1 MKSFNFYL
9 VATLV
14 AFSVI
19 FSSCDPEGEITTVS
33 ISLDKTSF
41 DAGSAVTGSITA
53 LGGLKS
59 VTLLKGGT
67 TVTGWPLTTFAFG
80 SAVSGS
86 DGAYSIRIDGLDE
99 GEYTL
104 RAVDKSN
111 VEDNKTFTVV
121 GLKTI
126 AAATTIYC
134 TLADGSGK
142 STCASADGTT
152 YEPKN
157 ATVAQQAK
165 IDFVYFNLS
174 GTSLGIYSPSS
185 VPAALTTTFANWTTK
200 NATTF
205 AKTTSITYA
214 NATYLTV
221 KTAADA
227 ATATSVTGLAA
238 NDVVVFKTAGGKVG
252 LFKVNSIT
260 AGYLAADNVNINIKV
275 QP

>member
-14 AFSVI
+14 AFSAI
-19 FSSCDPEGEITTVS
+19 FSSCDPETGITTVT
-33 ISLDKTSF
+33 ITLDDATI

-59 VTLLKGGT
+59 VTLLKGGA
-67 TVTGWPLTTFAFG
+67 TVAGWPLTSFSTT
-80 SAVSGS
+80 SAISGS
-86 DGAYSIRIDGLDE
+86 NGAYSIRIENLEE

-104 RAVDKSN
+104 RAIDKSD
-111 VEDNKTFTVV
+111 VEDNKTFTVE
-121 GLKTI
+121 GLNTI
-126 AAATTIYC
+126 ATATTIYC

-174 GTSLGIYSPSS
+174 GTSLGIYSPNS
-185 VPAALTTTFANWTTK
+185 VPVVLNPTFLSWTTK
-200 NATTF
+200 NTTYF
-205 AKTTSITYA
+205 AKTTTITYA
-214 NATYLTV
+214 NATYLAV
-221 KTAADA
+221 KAAADA

-238 NDVVVFKTAGGKVG
+238 NDVVVFKTAAGKVG
-252 LFKVNSIT
+252 VFKVNSIT
-260 AGYLAADNVNINIKV
+260 SGFLANDNVNINIKV
-275 QP
+275 QL